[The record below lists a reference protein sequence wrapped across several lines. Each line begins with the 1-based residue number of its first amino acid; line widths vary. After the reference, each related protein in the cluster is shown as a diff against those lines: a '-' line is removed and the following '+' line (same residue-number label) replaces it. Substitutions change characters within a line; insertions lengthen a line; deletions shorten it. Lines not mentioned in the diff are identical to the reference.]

1 MKTGFLGNTAGQT
14 SIASPVEGQ
23 DMTGDPSFKSQG
35 FLIIGVYH
43 IGARSLPIPVKLCP
57 SVQEIQPQKQVDQ
70 ANDVHVCEPRNIRAS
85 NM

>member
-1 MKTGFLGNTAGQT
+1 
-14 SIASPVEGQ
+14 
-23 DMTGDPSFKSQG
+23 MTGDPSFKSQG